1 MKKFCK
7 IFSIS
12 LALMFFSLT
21 SQAAQVSADAAAM
34 SKIVK
39 SGQLVLG
46 TSGNQPPMTMLDENG
61 KSAGFDVD
69 LADLMAQALGVKLV
83 TKQFDF
89 NKLLDALESGKVD
102 VVISN
107 MTINP
112 SRNMRVAFVGPYMT
126 SGKCLITKKKNLAQ
140 ADDTEELNIPDMNM
154 VALKGSTSE
163 DIIRTL
169 MPKVKLATVEDI
181 NKGVKMVADDKVG
194 GMMADYPV
202 CLHTVNANPDAGF
215 ISVFSMLT
223 YEPIGIALPAN
234 DALFVNWTT
243 NFLERLD
250 QTQTLELLAR
260 KWLGNLMDEVE
271 K

>member
-7 IFSIS
+7 IFGIS

-61 KSAGFDVD
+61 KAEGFDVD

-83 TKQFDF
+83 TKQLQF
-89 NKLLDALESGKVD
+89 NKLLDALESGEVD

-126 SGKCLITKKKNLAQ
+126 SGKCLITKKENLAQ

-169 MPKVKLATVEDI
+169 MPNVKLATVEDI

-250 QTQTLELLAR
+250 KTQTLELLAR

>member
-1 MKKFCK
+1 MNKFLK
-7 IFSIS
+7 VFSIS
-12 LALMFFSLT
+12 LALLFFSI
-21 SQAAQVSADAAAM
+21 SSHAARVSADAPIM

-39 SGQLVLG
+39 NGQLVLG
-46 TSGNQPPMTMLDENG
+46 TSGNQPPMTMLDEKG
-61 KSAGFDVD
+61 KPEGLDVD

-83 TKQFDF
+83 VKHIQF
-89 NKLLDALESGKVD
+89 NKLLDALESGEVD

-126 SGKCLITKKKNLAQ
+126 SGKCMITKEENLAQ
-140 ADDTEELNIPDMNM
+140 ADEAEELNIPNMNM
-154 VALKGSTSE
+154 VALKGTTSE

-169 MPKVKLATVEDI
+169 MPDVKLETVETIAD
-181 NKGVKMVADDKVG
+181 GVKMVAEDKVG
-194 GMMADYPV
+194 AMMADYPV

-223 YEPIGIALPAN
+223 YEPIGVALPAN
-234 DALFVNWTT
+234 DALFVNWTS

-250 QTQTLELLAR
+250 KTETLEVLAN
-260 KWLGNLMDEVE
+260 KWLGNLMEE
-271 K
+271 AAK

>member
-7 IFSIS
+7 IFGIS

-61 KSAGFDVD
+61 KPAGFDVD

-126 SGKCLITKKKNLAQ
+126 SGKCLITKKENLAQ

-169 MPKVKLATVEDI
+169 MPNVKLATVEDI

-250 QTQTLELLAR
+250 KTQTLELLAR
-260 KWLGNLMDEVE
+260 KWLGNLMDEVD